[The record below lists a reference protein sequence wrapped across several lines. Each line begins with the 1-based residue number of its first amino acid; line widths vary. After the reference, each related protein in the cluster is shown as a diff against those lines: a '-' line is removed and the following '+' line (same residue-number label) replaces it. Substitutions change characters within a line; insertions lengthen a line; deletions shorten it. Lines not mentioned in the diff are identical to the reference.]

1 MNKEEKIQSENQ
13 NEVKNE
19 KRIGEAKTENNIQNS
34 KKVEKEEIKSNKKD
48 NTQKKTNSKRTKL
61 KSKSRMLLV
70 LAFIIIFAIITYVFL
85 RGSYLEYKELG
96 ESYVQEF
103 FTNLKFQY
111 SIMAINF
118 IVLYFIIYMTNRG
131 IKKGLKEFFDKEK
144 KPMPKLL
151 NKSISLVGSA
161 LVSVFI
167 SKLLSQKLLLFVS
180 NASFGKTDPIFGFDI
195 GYYMFQKPFIETI
208 LLYLIGLVVG
218 ITIYMAVYYI
228 ISFNRF
234 FDGIDRE
241 LLKNSIFI
249 KKLLRNVILIAI
261 GIGLLTFINTQN
273 VMFGNILTIENSET
287 TRYDGADGN
296 LELTGANYTD
306 ATIQRWGYTIFAIL
320 IVVCIW
326 KAVNYFKKQNTKN
339 IIKVLAIIPGYLV
352 ILFVVMV
359 GFDLIFTSS
368 NKLDKE
374 KNNIANNIENTK
386 SAYNIDVEE
395 VNIDNSGTITEEEVE
410 NNQDVINNIPLVT
423 SDIVLSNLKQN
434 QTGTGYYSYNTASVA
449 KYNIDGKD
457 QLVYVSPREIVS
469 SGRTYTNKTYE
480 YTHGMGQIVTSA
492 TTTTEDGNIEYI
504 QKEVSGEDD
513 KLNTS
518 EQRIYFG
525 LETNE
530 IIATNAKNIQEY
542 DYTDEAGNEYTS
554 TYEGKAGL
562 DLNFID
568 RLILGITKG
577 DLKLAFTGEMT
588 DESKI
593 LINRNIIERA
603 KKAMPYLWYDE
614 NPYTVV
620 TDEGKIVWVLDAY
633 TVSSSY
639 PYSQYMKVQ
648 YDDKN
653 EKINYIRNSVKV
665 IIDAYDGTITY
676 YITDETDPIAMA
688 YNNMYPGLF
697 KKDIPEDISEHFI
710 YPEYLYKIQAELL
723 KIYHNTKPDIIYRAD
738 DIWDFAK
745 YNTSRITKT
754 TGTILEPY
762 YTMVN
767 LNGKDEIG
775 LMQIYTPNEKQNL
788 ISYLVGTTEG
798 ETNKLKLYKFSQ
810 DSNIVGPMQ
819 LEQQIEQD
827 EAISANLES
836 LNKTGTK
843 VSKEMIVVPIQNTI
857 LYVEPIYQTMLNDPK
872 NNLPQLKRV
881 IVSSG
886 NKVAIGNT
894 LTEALGNLLSRYAV
908 DIEVENTDDIEGL
921 IESIIK
927 ANNNLTESSES
938 NNWEMI
944 GSDIQK
950 LQELINS
957 LEKMKEE
964 EDRKETENTNS
975 DNTTLNE
982 SNDTN
987 TVNDIV
993 NNNIE
998 ENLVSNNSVTTTIN
1012 AAN

>member
-1 MNKEEKIQSENQ
+1 MNK
-13 NEVKNE
+13 
-19 KRIGEAKTENNIQNS
+19 
-34 KKVEKEEIKSNKKD
+34 KEEIQNENLNKAKD
-48 NTQKKTNSKRTKL
+48 IKNIEMQKNENIKDVKELKKEKKQTEKDSDKTNLKNNRL

-70 LAFIIIFAIITYVFL
+70 LSFIIIFAIISYVFL

-118 IVLYFIIYMTNRG
+118 VVLYFIIYMTNRG
-131 IKKGLKEFFDKEK
+131 IRKGLKEFFDKEK

-151 NKSISLVGSA
+151 NKSIALVGSA

-195 GYYMFQKPFIETI
+195 GYYMFQKPFLETFI
-208 LLYLIGLVVG
+208 LYLIGLMVG
-218 ITIYMAVYYI
+218 ITIYMAIYYI

-241 LLKNSIFI
+241 ILKNSIFI

-287 TRYDGADGN
+287 TRYNGAEGN
-296 LELTGANYTD
+296 IELTGANYTD
-306 ATIQRWGYTIFAIL
+306 STIQRWGYTIFSIL
-320 IVVCIW
+320 IVICIW
-326 KAVNYFKKQNTKN
+326 KAVSYFKKQNTKN
-339 IIKVLAIIPGYLV
+339 VIKVLAIIPGYLV
-352 ILFVVMV
+352 ILFIVMV

-386 SAYNIDVEE
+386 NAYNIDVEE
-395 VNIDNSGTITEEEVE
+395 VNLDNSGTITEEEVE
-410 NNQDVINNIPLVT
+410 KNKDVIDNIPLIT

-449 KYNIDGKD
+449 KYKIDGQDK
-457 QLVYVSPREIVS
+457 LVYVSPREIVN
-469 SGRTYTNKTYE
+469 SGRTYTSKTYE

-518 EQRIYFG
+518 QQRIYFG

-530 IIATNAKNIQEY
+530 IIATNTKNTQEY

-554 TYEGKAGL
+554 KYEGEAGL

-577 DLKLAFTGEMT
+577 DLKLAFSGEMT

-620 TDEGKIVWVLDAY
+620 TDDGKIVWVLDAY

-665 IIDAYDGTITY
+665 IVDAYDGTITY

-754 TGTILEPY
+754 TGSILEPY
-762 YTMVN
+762 YIMVN

-810 DSNIVGPMQ
+810 DSNVVGPMQ

-836 LNKTGTK
+836 LNKTGIK

-921 IESIIK
+921 IEAIIK
-927 ANNNLTESSES
+927 ANNNLTESNES

-944 GSDIQK
+944 GTDIQK

-964 EDRKETENTNS
+964 EDKEKEVEIENEKDN
-975 DNTTLNE
+975 NTTVNELNDVNSMNVIE
-982 SNDTN
+982 NN
-987 TVNDIV
+987 TVEKNSLNDNSEIV
-993 NNNIE
+993 T
-998 ENLVSNNSVTTTIN
+998 NNSMY
-1012 AAN
+1012 